1 MRSKDGR
8 RTCARAQKLYSE
20 EKSMHFKYING
31 IANSAF
37 LWSHTFSCPQMITM
51 NYVFPIAPFILSF
64 SVHYTLGEPCQ
75 PCGDSQY
82 QMATPGATFYAGVEE
97 MSCRDLVAIA
107 GDRRHGTDV
116 CYLVMNYALEHCNCM
131 DAYSN
136 PAPDLPYKDS
146 TAPCNICGGSR
157 GSDFWMID
165 SAREEESVPT
175 SLGISVK
182 CGFLFQTSLEGAFLP
197 SQCPSVQDAT
207 RNACGCAL
215 CDSTNGN
222 AISGGSRFPKLWYI
236 TLLIESLLAV
246 TFV

>member
-1 MRSKDGR
+1 M
-8 RTCARAQKLYSE
+8 
-20 EKSMHFKYING
+20 M
-31 IANSAF
+31 
-37 LWSHTFSCPQMITM
+37 TM
-51 NYVFPIAPFILSF
+51 NYVFLIAPFILSF

-97 MSCRDLVAIA
+97 MSCRDLVSIA

-157 GSDFWMID
+157 GSDFWTID

-182 CGFLFQTSLEGAFLP
+182 CGFLFQTALEGAFLP

-215 CDSTNGN
+215 RDSTNGN